1 MSMQRSGSDVSP
13 PVVTG
18 LLRVADLAVI
28 LAAALAAHFFRFQTV
43 DLSGQYLA
51 AILVVMLIS
60 ANAFHVARLYNF
72 QELARHLF
80 QVRRI
85 LFAWTLVILLMLSA
99 GFLTK
104 TSSDFSRIWVLLWF
118 TYAFVGLCALRFTVK
133 LMIAK
138 WRREGR
144 LSQRIA
150 IVGAGEQGQRV
161 IEHLNAQPDPGIE
174 LVGVFDD
181 RRNRVPSHVGGLE
194 VRGGMDALLQSVRT
208 EKIDMVIVA
217 LPWTAEERLLGILDK
232 LRTVPIDVRLCP
244 EGVAYQFPNRPL
256 ADVRGIGMLSI
267 FERPIT
273 HWDRLIKGLEDRI
286 LAASILLLISPLLA
300 VIAILIKLDSRG
312 PVLFRQQRYG
322 FNNELI
328 VVNKFRTMYVDEQ
341 PPDGY
346 RQAHR
351 DDPRITRIGRFL
363 RRSSLDELPQ
373 FFNVLEGK
381 MSVVGPRPH
390 PVPLN
395 DQYAVVME
403 EYFARHNVKPGIT
416 GWAQINGFRG
426 ETTTPESMRM
436 RVRYDLYYI
445 ENWSVWFDLRI
456 MVLTVFKGFVHENA
470 Y

>member
-1 MSMQRSGSDVSP
+1 
-13 PVVTG
+13 
-18 LLRVADLAVI
+18 
-28 LAAALAAHFFRFQTV
+28 
-43 DLSGQYLA
+43 
-51 AILVVMLIS
+51 
-60 ANAFHVARLYNF
+60 
-72 QELARHLF
+72 
-80 QVRRI
+80 
-85 LFAWTLVILLMLSA
+85 
-99 GFLTK
+99 
-104 TSSDFSRIWVLLWF
+104 
-118 TYAFVGLCALRFTVK
+118 
-133 LMIAK
+133 
-138 WRREGR
+138 
-144 LSQRIA
+144 
-150 IVGAGEQGQRV
+150 
-161 IEHLNAQPDPGIE
+161 
-174 LVGVFDD
+174 
-181 RRNRVPSHVGGLE
+181 
-194 VRGGMDALLQSVRT
+194 
-208 EKIDMVIVA
+208 
-217 LPWTAEERLLGILDK
+217 
-232 LRTVPIDVRLCP
+232 
-244 EGVAYQFPNRPL
+244 
-256 ADVRGIGMLSI
+256 MLSI

-286 LAASILLLISPLLA
+286 LAACILLLISPLLA

-312 PVLFRQQRYG
+312 PVFFRQQRYG

-328 VVNKFRTMYVDEQ
+328 EVNKFRTMYVDEQ

-395 DQYAVVME
+395 DQFAVVME